1 MVATFAQF
9 LVEIPR
15 FFFDDHE
22 STGVSTTLTHDVV
35 RASGIISDIAEHL
48 DKVISMLKEVQLHDR
63 SKNILWYFDG
73 RDRVNEMLGDL
84 ARFDSIM
91 ATNLNLIENSNS
103 IHINGFISK
112 IEATNDKL
120 LDAKQQLLKYK
131 KYTDLAVAY
140 RELLVDIIGGIVD
153 EIDQCA
159 RIVQRLSHT
168 KISDNFMVK
177 LSTPELAE
185 KLKLMDLIRPSEL
198 LLHLDHASIYHDF
211 RSLEMKA
218 EPLHASIDFLPYK
231 MEEFERICLSYLIK
245 AEVEV
250 EDVRRSLQRLQRQY
264 NLLQEFINCEKHR
277 LVEKQW
283 HAIFARVLE
292 VVVCE
297 TTDLSSLH
305 TSRVPASN
313 EFGLKYKL
321 CSNFMALLHRAAK
334 NALLG
339 SSQRLKFLEAA
350 RDWNE
355 LNSTLSLPQNNR
367 LEDAHEYSGLRKFHT
382 RKVSAES
389 ISSSINTQNKNLGLG
404 LDLGIDVK
412 SSNVPFSIQKNDRIR
427 DFLKDDDYIPA
438 KHSKNI
444 LQEFNQLSVAESPSF
459 EYADPDDEETLVNS
473 KTPQSVLKNS
483 SPQLKSQPASLGNG
497 PLGMDLGSPFV
508 MQYGRPLLEE
518 RSLTPSRIPII
529 CPNYHFLNVKEIVK
543 NSGPTKIPT
552 ISPNHQVFLHSPER
566 ERMISRPQL
575 AGGHSR
581 HSSRSTIAF
590 PSPTPL
596 RSELESTKILPKAR
610 LTLKSTPNLSYLSP
624 SYSSPRNL
632 KSTDSRADE
641 VIWHQPVQTPKPQWR

>member
-9 LVEIPR
+9 LVGIPR

-22 STGVSTTLTHDVV
+22 STGVSTTSTHDLV

-48 DKVISMLKEVQLHDR
+48 DKAILMLKEVQLHDR
-63 SKNILWYFDG
+63 SKNLSWYFDG

-84 ARFDSIM
+84 VRFDSIM
-91 ATNLNLIENSNS
+91 ATNLSLIENSNS
-103 IHINGFISK
+103 TQTSGFISK

-140 RELLVDIIGGIVD
+140 REMSVEIIGGIVD

-177 LSTPELAE
+177 LSISELAE
-185 KLKLMDLIRPSEL
+185 KLKLMDLTRPSEL

-211 RSLEMKA
+211 RSLESKA

-231 MEEFERICLSYLIK
+231 MEEFERICSGYVIK
-245 AEVEV
+245 AEEEV
-250 EDVRRSLQRLQRQY
+250 EDIRRSLQRLQRQY
-264 NLLQEFINCEKHR
+264 NLLQESINCEKHR

-292 VVVCE
+292 VVSYE
-297 TTDLSSLH
+297 TRELCSLH
-305 TSRVPASN
+305 KSQVPASN
-313 EFGLKYKL
+313 EFGSKYKL

-339 SSQRLKFLEAA
+339 SSQRLKFSEAA
-350 RDWNE
+350 REWNE
-355 LNSTLSLPQNNR
+355 FNSTISLPQNNPSQ
-367 LEDAHEYSGLRKFHT
+367 DVQEYSGLRKFHT
-382 RKVSAES
+382 RKVSAE
-389 ISSSINTQNKNLGLG
+389 THTKTAGLG

-427 DFLKDDDYIPA
+427 DFLKDDDHIPA
-438 KHSKNI
+438 RGSKNI
-444 LQEFNQLSVAESPSF
+444 LEEFRQLSVDSP
-459 EYADPDDEETLVNS
+459 EYTDPDDEETLVNS
-473 KTPQSVLKNS
+473 KTPQSVLKDS
-483 SPQLKSQPASLGNG
+483 TPQLNSKPSFTGL
-497 PLGMDLGSPFV
+497 MDLGSPFV

-518 RSLTPSRIPII
+518 RSSTPSRIPII
-529 CPNYHFLNVKEIVK
+529 RPNYHLLNVKEIAK
-543 NSGPTKIPT
+543 KSGPTKIPS

-566 ERMISRPQL
+566 DTMISRPQL
-575 AGGHSR
+575 GHFR
-581 HSSRSTIAF
+581 QSSRSTIAF

-610 LTLKSTPNLSYLSP
+610 LTLKSTPNLSYSSP

-641 VIWHQPVQTPKPQWR
+641 VIWHQPVQTPKPRWK